1 MNVGI
6 LLVAHAP
13 LASALRSCALHVFP
27 DAAPDIAALDV
38 ASDDPPADICQ
49 AIAALRAQWPDQEC
63 LVLVDVAGATP
74 CNLARQAPMSSSRC
88 ATPAIGTACRGEPA
102 HAAARHQL
110 PPRAHEHPGCK
121 GPSRWHARHA
131 ATGPGQR
138 NPSHCL
144 I

>member
-38 ASDDPPADICQ
+38 ASDDPSDDIRQ

-74 CNLARQAPMSSSRC
+74 CNLARQAPMSSPD
-88 ATPAIGTACRGEPA
+88 APTPPPVLLAGVNLPMLLRVINYRHVAMHVLVARALAGGTQGMLQLSLASEP
-102 HAAARHQL
+102 Q
-110 PPRAHEHPGCK
+110 P
-121 GPSRWHARHA
+121 
-131 ATGPGQR
+131 TD
-138 NPSHCL
+138 
-144 I
+144 

>member
-38 ASDDPPADICQ
+38 ASDDPSDDIRQ

-74 CNLARQAPMSSSRC
+74 CNLARQAPMSNPD
-88 ATPAIGTACRGEPA
+88 APTPPPVLLAGVNLPMLLRVIHYRHEAMHVLVARALAGGTQGMLQLSLASEP
-102 HAAARHQL
+102 Q
-110 PPRAHEHPGCK
+110 P
-121 GPSRWHARHA
+121 
-131 ATGPGQR
+131 TD
-138 NPSHCL
+138 
-144 I
+144 

>member
-27 DAAPDIAALDV
+27 DAAPDILAMDV
-38 ASDDPPADICQ
+38 CSDDPPAGVCQ

-74 CNLARQAPMSSSRC
+74 CNLARQSPMSGLDAQMPPSVLLAGVNLPMLLRVLNYRHEPLNTLV
-88 ATPAIGTACRGEPA
+88 ARAMAGGTQGMLQLALSGEAQP
-102 HAAARHQL
+102 
-110 PPRAHEHPGCK
+110 
-121 GPSRWHARHA
+121 
-131 ATGPGQR
+131 TT
-138 NPSHCL
+138 
-144 I
+144 

>member
-38 ASDDPPADICQ
+38 ASDDPSDDIRQ

-74 CNLARQAPMSSSRC
+74 CNLARQAPMSNPD
-88 ATPAIGTACRGEPA
+88 APTPPPVLLAGVNLPMLLRVINYRHEAMHVLVARALAGGTQGLLQLSLASEP
-102 HAAARHQL
+102 Q
-110 PPRAHEHPGCK
+110 P
-121 GPSRWHARHA
+121 
-131 ATGPGQR
+131 TD
-138 NPSHCL
+138 
-144 I
+144 

>member
-38 ASDDPPADICQ
+38 ASDDPSDDIRQ

-74 CNLARQAPMSSSRC
+74 CNLARQAPMSNPD
-88 ATPAIGTACRGEPA
+88 APTPSPVLLAGVNLPMLLRVINYRHEAMHVLVARALAGGTQGMLQLSLASEP
-102 HAAARHQL
+102 Q
-110 PPRAHEHPGCK
+110 P
-121 GPSRWHARHA
+121 
-131 ATGPGQR
+131 TD
-138 NPSHCL
+138 
-144 I
+144 

>member
-38 ASDDPPADICQ
+38 ASDDPSDGICQ
-49 AIAALRAQWPDQEC
+49 AIATLRAQWPDQEC

-74 CNLARQAPMSSSRC
+74 CNLARQAPMSSPD
-88 ATPAIGTACRGEPA
+88 AP
-102 HAAARHQL
+102 L
-110 PPRAHEHPGCK
+110 PPAVLLAGVNLPMLLRVINYRHEAMNVVVARALAGGTQGMLQLSLASEPQ
-121 GPSRWHARHA
+121 PTA
-131 ATGPGQR
+131 
-138 NPSHCL
+138 
-144 I
+144 

>member
-38 ASDDPPADICQ
+38 ASDDPSDDIRQ
-49 AIAALRAQWPDQEC
+49 AIAALRAKWPDQEC

-74 CNLARQAPMSSSRC
+74 CNLARQAPMSNPD
-88 ATPAIGTACRGEPA
+88 APTPPPVLLAGVNLPMLLRVINYRHEAMHVLVARALAGGTQGMLQLSLASEP
-102 HAAARHQL
+102 Q
-110 PPRAHEHPGCK
+110 P
-121 GPSRWHARHA
+121 
-131 ATGPGQR
+131 TD
-138 NPSHCL
+138 
-144 I
+144 